1 MSEAWR
7 GAVDAFVV
15 WAHDETQA
23 WKAEVNQAKA
33 KIASAKWVQDTTKGK
48 ARKPMER
55 SVLSPTK
62 RPKSGAKADRHSP
75 RKVAEA
81 LFQDEE
87 HLATHVYLPEGVAHK
102 HAARVGAKLLK
113 QAEAGGA
120 AASVV
125 EGTVVSPL
133 GSPTLVDAVGVSVKG
148 AADFDEGASS
158 DEG

>member
-1 MSEAWR
+1 MTDYRDGYPRRLWVKVGDRATGRASEAWR
-7 GAVDAFVV
+7 GAVTRFVV

-33 KIASAKWVQDTTKGK
+33 KIASAKT
-48 ARKPMER
+48 R
-55 SVLSPTK
+55 STS
-62 RPKSGAKADRHSP
+62 RPA
-75 RKVAEA
+75 
-81 LFQDEE
+81 
-87 HLATHVYLPEGVAHK
+87 HLPGGVAHK
-102 HAARVGAKLLK
+102 PRAAPL
-113 QAEAGGA
+113 AGPGA
-120 AASVV
+120 APPVV

>member
-1 MSEAWR
+1 M
-7 GAVDAFVV
+7 
-15 WAHDETQA
+15 
-23 WKAEVNQAKA
+23 
-33 KIASAKWVQDTTKGK
+33 
-48 ARKPMER
+48 
-55 SVLSPTK
+55 SPTK
-62 RPKSGAKADRHSP
+62 RPKCGAKADRHSP

-113 QAEAGGA
+113 QAGPGA
-120 AASVV
+120 PPPVV